1 MSPAPFAKPTRLFS
15 THPLP
20 TRSTLKDDI
29 ALNHGVVDGT
39 LHSRLLDE
47 EKRLGKSRTRPRKR
61 PAEHAV
67 LTENSDEQ
75 RQKQADS
82 TGLNKKKDENK
93 KTGDLEKEE
102 NKKRR
107 KKVQSTLAF
116 LPRKN
121 TTLSTDHPTLLEPSP
136 QLRRSPRHSK
146 PSLASSSLTQPL
158 SSLSKVNPTTSPDN
172 LFDTSLPST
181 RRTSRQVTSGKT
193 LTLHTMLRQTEKTQA
208 WVERVHVQAE
218 ADVLDLE
225 DNVLRPRK
233 LFSSPRPRTKR

>member
-15 THPLP
+15 TPPLS
-20 TRSTLKDDI
+20 TRSTLTNDT
-29 ALNHGVVDGT
+29 ALDHGVVDGT
-39 LHSRLLDE
+39 LHSSMLHE
-47 EKRLGKSRTRPRKR
+47 EKRFGKPPTRARKR
-61 PAEHAV
+61 PAEHPV
-67 LTENSDEQ
+67 LTENTDEQ
-75 RQKQADS
+75 RKKQADS
-82 TGLNKKKDENK
+82 TGLNKKKDEK
-93 KTGDLEKEE
+93 KNGDLEKEE

-116 LPRKN
+116 LPRKK

-136 QLRRSPRHSK
+136 QLRRSPRRSK
-146 PSLASSSLTQPL
+146 PSLASSSWTQPM

-172 LFDTSLPST
+172 LFDTSAPST
-181 RRTSRQVTSGKT
+181 RRTSREKTSGKT

-225 DNVLRPRK
+225 DSVLRPRK